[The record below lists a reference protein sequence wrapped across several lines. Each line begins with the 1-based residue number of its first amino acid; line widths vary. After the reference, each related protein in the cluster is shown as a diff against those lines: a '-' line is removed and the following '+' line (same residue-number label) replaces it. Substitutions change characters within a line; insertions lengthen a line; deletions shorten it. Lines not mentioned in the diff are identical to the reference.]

1 MELKDPLT
9 YEQRRKFDYYFL
21 EAVRMKQKG
30 EYDAAF
36 QLYSHCLDIYPGS
49 AAVLYEISQ
58 FYMFLGQEAKGE
70 EALKQAVRSDDTNFW
85 YKQTLAS
92 YYQSK
97 QNWLKAISV
106 YEDMA
111 QIFPSRLEP
120 LLSLADLYSRTK
132 SYESLV
138 TTLDRIEELDGKSE
152 QISMEK
158 FRAYLQLDNMEK
170 AFSEIQS
177 LVDEYPYDMRYRTVL
192 GDVYLS
198 NERNEEALKV
208 YQDILKEEPDYA
220 PAMVSLASYYQK
232 TGQDSLYDMQI
243 DSILVNE
250 NVDTKLKLDFMRQ
263 LIMKSE
269 QTDRDSTK
277 IIRLFETI
285 LTRKQ
290 PNADVPMLYAQYLIT
305 KKMEKESV
313 PVLNKVLSLDPENKP
328 ARLQLLGYAIRD
340 NNLDEVIR
348 VATPATVYNPD
359 AMEFYYYLGLAHYQ
373 KDETDK
379 ALEVFNKGVQQI
391 NEKSDKN
398 IASDFYSI
406 LGDLYHSRE
415 MKAEAYAAYDSS
427 LVYNPNNINTLN
439 NYAYYLSVERTNLDK
454 AEEMSFI
461 TVKAE
466 PENSTYLD
474 TYAWILFEKGR
485 YTEARIYI
493 EQAMENGGDSSQV
506 IVEHCGDI
514 YYKLGE
520 KDKALELWKKAL
532 NLEASPDDGSTPRSR
547 NTLRNTM
554 IGGLSGTEYMEKV
567 IEWTPSRQNLTAR
580 TRLELNTGSASP
592 ISVNANMR
600 IRRGEIIRITVAPFL
615 GIEVARIDITP
626 EKVLAIDRMNKQ
638 YVELGFGE
646 LSSMLNTELD
656 FNILQSLILNEIF
669 IPGREKLSESD
680 AEKFNLSPYGNQA
693 KLQVKGTKRIGYS
706 FFTSA
711 TDGRLEETVISLK
724 GLPYSLHCRYADF
737 TVLGND
743 VFPQS
748 VEMQSEGTDKTYS
761 LSMKLS
767 RIRTDSD
774 WDAKSEISSKYRK
787 ISIQELLQLIIKQ

>member
-532 NLEASPDDGSTPRSR
+532 NLEASPDDGSTPR
-547 NTLRNTM
+547 
-554 IGGLSGTEYMEKV
+554 
-567 IEWTPSRQNLTAR
+567 
-580 TRLELNTGSASP
+580 
-592 ISVNANMR
+592 
-600 IRRGEIIRITVAPFL
+600 
-615 GIEVARIDITP
+615 P
-626 EKVLAIDRMNKQ
+626 EKEIKRLKQ
-638 YVELGFGE
+638 KVAL
-646 LSSMLNTELD
+646 
-656 FNILQSLILNEIF
+656 
-669 IPGREKLSESD
+669 R
-680 AEKFNLSPYGNQA
+680 
-693 KLQVKGTKRIGYS
+693 
-706 FFTSA
+706 
-711 TDGRLEETVISLK
+711 
-724 GLPYSLHCRYADF
+724 RYI
-737 TVLGND
+737 
-743 VFPQS
+743 
-748 VEMQSEGTDKTYS
+748 E
-761 LSMKLS
+761 
-767 RIRTDSD
+767 
-774 WDAKSEISSKYRK
+774 
-787 ISIQELLQLIIKQ
+787 

>member
-1 MELKDPLT
+1 MRYIYLLLLFITLFTSCGTLKNKKSHARDAAVELKDPLT

-30 EYDAAF
+30 DYDAAF
-36 QLYSHCLDIYPGS
+36 QLYTHCLDIYPQS

-97 QNWLKAISV
+97 QDWVKAISV

-132 SYESLV
+132 SYDSLV
-138 TTLDRIEELDGKSE
+138 TTLNRIEELDGKSE

-158 FRAYLQLDNMEK
+158 FRAYLQLENMDK
-170 AFSEIQS
+170 AFSEIQA

-192 GDVYLS
+192 GDVYMS
-198 NERNEEALKV
+198 NNRYDEALKV

-220 PAMVSLASYYQK
+220 PAMVSLATYYQK
-232 TGQDSLYDMQI
+232 TGQDSLYNVQL

-250 NVDTKLKLDFMRQ
+250 NVDTKLKLEFMRQ
-263 LIMKSE
+263 QILRSE
-269 QTDRDSTK
+269 QTDKDSTK
-277 IIRLFETI
+277 IISLFETI
-285 LTRKQ
+285 LTKKQ

-305 KKMEKESV
+305 KKMQKESV
-313 PVLNKVLSLDPENKP
+313 PVLNKVLELDPENKP
-328 ARLQLLGYAIRD
+328 ARLQLLSYAINE

-348 VATPATVYNPD
+348 VATPAIVYNPD

-373 KDETDK
+373 KDQTDK
-379 ALEVFNKGVQQI
+379 ALEVFKKGVQQI
-391 NEKSDKN
+391 NEKSDKG

-427 LVYNPNNINTLN
+427 LVYNPKNINTLN
-439 NYAYYLSVERTNLDK
+439 NYAYYLSVERVNLDK

-493 EQAMENGGDSSQV
+493 EQAMENGGDTSQV

-514 YYKLGE
+514 YFKLG
-520 KDKALELWKKAL
+520 DKGKAVEYWKKAL
-532 NLEASPDDGSTPRSR
+532 SLDSAPDDGTPPR
-547 NTLRNTM
+547 
-554 IGGLSGTEYMEKV
+554 
-567 IEWTPSRQNLTAR
+567 
-580 TRLELNTGSASP
+580 
-592 ISVNANMR
+592 
-600 IRRGEIIRITVAPFL
+600 
-615 GIEVARIDITP
+615 P
-626 EKVLAIDRMNKQ
+626 EKEIKRLKQ
-638 YVELGFGE
+638 KIAL
-646 LSSMLNTELD
+646 
-656 FNILQSLILNEIF
+656 
-669 IPGREKLSESD
+669 R
-680 AEKFNLSPYGNQA
+680 
-693 KLQVKGTKRIGYS
+693 
-706 FFTSA
+706 
-711 TDGRLEETVISLK
+711 
-724 GLPYSLHCRYADF
+724 
-737 TVLGND
+737 
-743 VFPQS
+743 
-748 VEMQSEGTDKTYS
+748 
-761 LSMKLS
+761 
-767 RIRTDSD
+767 
-774 WDAKSEISSKYRK
+774 KY
-787 ISIQELLQLIIKQ
+787 IE

>member
-1 MELKDPLT
+1 MPYLLLIVILLLSSCGTLKNKSSVKDNASLELKDPLT

-58 FYMFLGQEAKGE
+58 FYMFLGQESKGE

-415 MKAEAYAAYDSS
+415 MKSEAYAAYDSS

-532 NLEASPDDGSTPRSR
+532 NLEASPDDGSTPR
-547 NTLRNTM
+547 
-554 IGGLSGTEYMEKV
+554 
-567 IEWTPSRQNLTAR
+567 
-580 TRLELNTGSASP
+580 
-592 ISVNANMR
+592 
-600 IRRGEIIRITVAPFL
+600 
-615 GIEVARIDITP
+615 P
-626 EKVLAIDRMNKQ
+626 EKEIKRLKQ
-638 YVELGFGE
+638 KVAL
-646 LSSMLNTELD
+646 
-656 FNILQSLILNEIF
+656 
-669 IPGREKLSESD
+669 R
-680 AEKFNLSPYGNQA
+680 
-693 KLQVKGTKRIGYS
+693 
-706 FFTSA
+706 
-711 TDGRLEETVISLK
+711 
-724 GLPYSLHCRYADF
+724 RYI
-737 TVLGND
+737 
-743 VFPQS
+743 
-748 VEMQSEGTDKTYS
+748 E
-761 LSMKLS
+761 
-767 RIRTDSD
+767 
-774 WDAKSEISSKYRK
+774 
-787 ISIQELLQLIIKQ
+787 

>member
-1 MELKDPLT
+1 MRYIYLLLLFITLFTSCGTLKNKKSHARDAAVELKDPLT

-30 EYDAAF
+30 DYDAAF
-36 QLYSHCLDIYPGS
+36 QLYTHCLDIYPQS

-97 QNWLKAISV
+97 QDWVKAISV

-132 SYESLV
+132 SYDSLV
-138 TTLDRIEELDGKSE
+138 TTLNRIEELDGKSE

-158 FRAYLQLDNMEK
+158 FRAYLQLENMDK
-170 AFSEIQS
+170 AFSEIQA

-192 GDVYLS
+192 GDVYMS
-198 NERNEEALKV
+198 NNRYDEALKV
-208 YQDILKEEPDYA
+208 YQDILNEEPDYA
-220 PAMVSLASYYQK
+220 PAMVSLATYYQK
-232 TGQDSLYDMQI
+232 TGQDSLYNVQL

-250 NVDTKLKLDFMRQ
+250 NVDTKLKLEFMRQ
-263 LIMKSE
+263 QILKSE
-269 QTDRDSTK
+269 QTDKDSTK
-277 IIRLFETI
+277 IISLFETI
-285 LTRKQ
+285 LTKKQ

-305 KKMEKESV
+305 KKMQKESV
-313 PVLNKVLSLDPENKP
+313 PVLNKVLELDPENKP
-328 ARLQLLGYAIRD
+328 ARLQLLSYAINE
-340 NNLDEVIR
+340 NNQDEVIR
-348 VATPATVYNPD
+348 VATPAIVYNPD

-373 KDETDK
+373 KDQTDK
-379 ALEVFNKGVQQI
+379 ALEVFKKGVQQI
-391 NEKSDKN
+391 NEKSDKG

-427 LVYNPNNINTLN
+427 LVYNPKNINTLN
-439 NYAYYLSVERTNLDK
+439 NYAYYLSVERVNLDK

-493 EQAMENGGDSSQV
+493 EQAMENGGDTSQV

-514 YYKLGE
+514 YFKLG
-520 KDKALELWKKAL
+520 DKGKAVEYWKKAL
-532 NLEASPDDGSTPRSR
+532 SLDSAPDDGTPPR
-547 NTLRNTM
+547 
-554 IGGLSGTEYMEKV
+554 
-567 IEWTPSRQNLTAR
+567 
-580 TRLELNTGSASP
+580 
-592 ISVNANMR
+592 
-600 IRRGEIIRITVAPFL
+600 
-615 GIEVARIDITP
+615 P
-626 EKVLAIDRMNKQ
+626 EKEIKRLKQ
-638 YVELGFGE
+638 KIAL
-646 LSSMLNTELD
+646 
-656 FNILQSLILNEIF
+656 
-669 IPGREKLSESD
+669 R
-680 AEKFNLSPYGNQA
+680 
-693 KLQVKGTKRIGYS
+693 
-706 FFTSA
+706 
-711 TDGRLEETVISLK
+711 
-724 GLPYSLHCRYADF
+724 
-737 TVLGND
+737 
-743 VFPQS
+743 
-748 VEMQSEGTDKTYS
+748 
-761 LSMKLS
+761 
-767 RIRTDSD
+767 
-774 WDAKSEISSKYRK
+774 KY
-787 ISIQELLQLIIKQ
+787 IE

>member
-1 MELKDPLT
+1 MIIEKPMKYIYLLIFILPLFFSCGTLNQKKQRADKAVSELKAPLT

-36 QLYSHCLDIYPGS
+36 KLYEHCLDIYPQS

-58 FYMFLGQEAKGE
+58 FYMFLGLEAKGE
-70 EALKQAVRSDDTNFW
+70 EALKQASRSDEGNFW

-111 QIFPSRLEP
+111 HIFPSRLEP
-120 LLSLADLYSRTK
+120 LLSLADLYGRTK
-132 SYESLV
+132 SYDNLV
-138 TTLDRIEELDGKSE
+138 ATLDRIEELDGKSE
-152 QISMEK
+152 QLSMEK

-198 NERNEEALKV
+198 NDRNDEALKV

-232 TGQDSLYDMQI
+232 TGQDSLYAVQL

-263 LIMKSE
+263 QILRSE

-285 LTRKQ
+285 LTKKQ

-313 PVLNKVLSLDPENKP
+313 PVLNKVLELDPENKP
-328 ARLQLLGYAIRD
+328 ARLQLLSYAINKND
-340 NNLDEVIR
+340 LDEVIR
-348 VATPATVYNPD
+348 VATPAIVYNPE

-379 ALEVFNKGVQQI
+379 ALDVFNKGVQQI
-391 NEKSDKN
+391 NDKSDKN

-406 LGDLYHSRE
+406 LGDLYHTKE

-466 PENSTYLD
+466 PENATYLD

-493 EQAMENGGDSSQV
+493 EQAMKNGGDSSQV

-514 YYKLGE
+514 YFKLGD
-520 KDKALELWKKAL
+520 KDKALEYWKKADAMGSTP
-532 NLEASPDDGSTPRSR
+532 EDGSTPRSEEELKR
-547 NTLRNTM
+547 LKRK
-554 IGGLSGTEYMEKV
+554 IELEK
-567 IEWTPSRQNLTAR
+567 
-580 TRLELNTGSASP
+580 
-592 ISVNANMR
+592 
-600 IRRGEIIRITVAPFL
+600 
-615 GIEVARIDITP
+615 
-626 EKVLAIDRMNKQ
+626 
-638 YVELGFGE
+638 YVE
-646 LSSMLNTELD
+646 
-656 FNILQSLILNEIF
+656 
-669 IPGREKLSESD
+669 
-680 AEKFNLSPYGNQA
+680 
-693 KLQVKGTKRIGYS
+693 
-706 FFTSA
+706 
-711 TDGRLEETVISLK
+711 
-724 GLPYSLHCRYADF
+724 
-737 TVLGND
+737 
-743 VFPQS
+743 
-748 VEMQSEGTDKTYS
+748 
-761 LSMKLS
+761 
-767 RIRTDSD
+767 
-774 WDAKSEISSKYRK
+774 
-787 ISIQELLQLIIKQ
+787 

>member
-1 MELKDPLT
+1 MPYLLLIVILLLSSCGTLKNKSSVKDNASLELKDPLT

-58 FYMFLGQEAKGE
+58 FYMFLGQESKGE

-120 LLSLADLYSRTK
+120 LLSLADLYNRTK

-198 NERNEEALKV
+198 NGRNDEALKV

-328 ARLQLLGYAIRD
+328 ARLQLLSYAIRD

-373 KDETDK
+373 KDQTDK

-493 EQAMENGGDSSQV
+493 EQAMKNGGDSSQV

-532 NLEASPDDGSTPRSR
+532 NIEASPDDGSTPR
-547 NTLRNTM
+547 
-554 IGGLSGTEYMEKV
+554 
-567 IEWTPSRQNLTAR
+567 
-580 TRLELNTGSASP
+580 
-592 ISVNANMR
+592 
-600 IRRGEIIRITVAPFL
+600 
-615 GIEVARIDITP
+615 P
-626 EKVLAIDRMNKQ
+626 EKEIKRLKQ
-638 YVELGFGE
+638 KVAL
-646 LSSMLNTELD
+646 
-656 FNILQSLILNEIF
+656 
-669 IPGREKLSESD
+669 R
-680 AEKFNLSPYGNQA
+680 
-693 KLQVKGTKRIGYS
+693 
-706 FFTSA
+706 
-711 TDGRLEETVISLK
+711 
-724 GLPYSLHCRYADF
+724 
-737 TVLGND
+737 
-743 VFPQS
+743 
-748 VEMQSEGTDKTYS
+748 
-761 LSMKLS
+761 
-767 RIRTDSD
+767 
-774 WDAKSEISSKYRK
+774 KY
-787 ISIQELLQLIIKQ
+787 IE

>member
-532 NLEASPDDGSTPRSR
+532 NLEASPDD
-547 NTLRNTM
+547 
-554 IGGLSGTEYMEKV
+554 V
-567 IEWTPSRQNLTAR
+567 
-580 TRLELNTGSASP
+580 
-592 ISVNANMR
+592 
-600 IRRGEIIRITVAPFL
+600 
-615 GIEVARIDITP
+615 
-626 EKVLAIDRMNKQ
+626 
-638 YVELGFGE
+638 
-646 LSSMLNTELD
+646 
-656 FNILQSLILNEIF
+656 
-669 IPGREKLSESD
+669 
-680 AEKFNLSPYGNQA
+680 
-693 KLQVKGTKRIGYS
+693 
-706 FFTSA
+706 
-711 TDGRLEETVISLK
+711 
-724 GLPYSLHCRYADF
+724 
-737 TVLGND
+737 
-743 VFPQS
+743 
-748 VEMQSEGTDKTYS
+748 
-761 LSMKLS
+761 
-767 RIRTDSD
+767 
-774 WDAKSEISSKYRK
+774 
-787 ISIQELLQLIIKQ
+787 

>member
-1 MELKDPLT
+1 MPYLLLIVILLLSSCGTLKNKSSVKDNASLELKDPLT

-198 NERNEEALKV
+198 NGRNDEALKV

-493 EQAMENGGDSSQV
+493 EQAMKNGGDSSQV

-532 NLEASPDDGSTPRSR
+532 NIEASPDDGSTPR
-547 NTLRNTM
+547 
-554 IGGLSGTEYMEKV
+554 
-567 IEWTPSRQNLTAR
+567 
-580 TRLELNTGSASP
+580 
-592 ISVNANMR
+592 
-600 IRRGEIIRITVAPFL
+600 
-615 GIEVARIDITP
+615 P
-626 EKVLAIDRMNKQ
+626 EKEIKRLKQ
-638 YVELGFGE
+638 KIAL
-646 LSSMLNTELD
+646 
-656 FNILQSLILNEIF
+656 
-669 IPGREKLSESD
+669 R
-680 AEKFNLSPYGNQA
+680 
-693 KLQVKGTKRIGYS
+693 
-706 FFTSA
+706 
-711 TDGRLEETVISLK
+711 
-724 GLPYSLHCRYADF
+724 RYI
-737 TVLGND
+737 
-743 VFPQS
+743 
-748 VEMQSEGTDKTYS
+748 E
-761 LSMKLS
+761 
-767 RIRTDSD
+767 
-774 WDAKSEISSKYRK
+774 
-787 ISIQELLQLIIKQ
+787 